1 MVEYLR
7 SVWHADLNFY
17 SRALS
22 STALRVR
29 CSLKCLPGYPT
40 FLCQA
45 MWLCWSFFS
54 SLKPV
59 WGVECWRGFDLQVLC
74 CGTLSAFVCL
84 SQTVLQW
91 WHLVMTSSQAS
102 HNMKSWQKYD
112 RNYAL
117 VLALFFFFECEFLTS
132 FVPLLQDILGL
143 TPAFSS
149 GHANILVT
157 IYLIE
162 GFQKHSLL
170 VRSQISGV
178 TPESGL
184 ETQIPSAGL

>member
-22 STALRVR
+22 STALRVG

-117 VLALFFFFECEFLTS
+117 VLALFFFSNVNFWPPLFHCCRIS
-132 FVPLLQDILGL
+132 WAWPLLSAVVMQIFLL
-143 TPAFSS
+143 RYISSRAFR
-149 GHANILVT
+149 NIPFL
-157 IYLIE
+157 
-162 GFQKHSLL
+162 
-170 VRSQISGV
+170 
-178 TPESGL
+178 
-184 ETQIPSAGL
+184 

>member
-7 SVWHADLNFY
+7 SVWLADLDFY
-17 SRALS
+17 SRAL
-22 STALRVR
+22 RVG
-29 CSLKCLPGYPT
+29 CSVKCLPGYPT

-45 MWLCWSFFS
+45 MCLCWSFFQFS
-54 SLKPV
+54 ETCLR
-59 WGVECWRGFDLQVLC
+59 CWMLTWIWPPSTLLWNTLGLCMSITNCAAVVAFGDDVLSGF
-74 CGTLSAFVCL
+74 
-84 SQTVLQW
+84 SQ
-91 WHLVMTSSQAS
+91 HE
-102 HNMKSWQKYD
+102 SWQKYG

-117 VLALFFFFECEFLTS
+117 VLGFFFECEFLTS

-149 GHANILVT
+149 GHANILVI

-170 VRSQISGV
+170 VRSLISGV
-178 TPESGL
+178 TPESRL